1 MNWEAPQTYFIN
13 FRKKMQPEDSGPLT
27 AKIVTPTDWK
37 HEFGVMQMKYDDEM
51 RGARDLWEQR

>member
-1 MNWEAPQTYFIN
+1 
-13 FRKKMQPEDSGPLT
+13 MQPEDSGPLT